1 MVKTNARLQVP
12 PILAALVA
20 NPFLLDLYDLSS
32 VKASVTGAAAL
43 EKHLAEK
50 LQALRPTWNI
60 LHAWGEFPI
69 CTLSK
74 EPASVTAWSNHPS
87 FRLDGDQR
95 HCDLH
100 KSA

>member
-1 MVKTNARLQVP
+1 MLMSWAKVP

-50 LQALRPTWNI
+50 LQTLQPSWQI
-60 LHAWGEFPI
+60 IHAWG
-69 CTLSK
+69 
-74 EPASVTAWSNHPS
+74 
-87 FRLDGDQR
+87 
-95 HCDLH
+95 
-100 KSA
+100 